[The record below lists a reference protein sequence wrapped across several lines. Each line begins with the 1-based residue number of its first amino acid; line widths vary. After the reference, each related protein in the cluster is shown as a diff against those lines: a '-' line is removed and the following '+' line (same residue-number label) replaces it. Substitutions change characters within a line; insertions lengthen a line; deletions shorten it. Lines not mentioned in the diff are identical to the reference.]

1 MNKNDYY
8 HIFKTQL
15 ENHLGT
21 RSESQVRRVNS
32 SWTNFFLIMTTSF
45 WPKKSS
51 GFFTQVD
58 SGFFTGSNKVI
69 PSSIFYREHLEMRA
83 NLCFQKNQFFCMCLD
98 RFDALILK
106 IIFLKWKKYY
116 FDSFRHEKTL
126 WKATATT
133 FPNMSYPKLVHA

>member
-51 GFFTQVD
+51 GFFTRVD
-58 SGFFTGSNKVI
+58 SDFFTGSNKVI
-69 PSSIFYREHLEMRA
+69 PSSIFFRERLEMRA
-83 NLCFQKNQFFCMCLD
+83 NPRFQKNQFFVCFGSFWCAD
-98 RFDALILK
+98 LK
-106 IIFLKWKKYY
+106 NNFLKMK
-116 FDSFRHEKTL
+116 KTL
-126 WKATATT
+126 FWCISAWKNTLKSNRNHT
-133 FPNMSYPKLVHA
+133 PKQVLS